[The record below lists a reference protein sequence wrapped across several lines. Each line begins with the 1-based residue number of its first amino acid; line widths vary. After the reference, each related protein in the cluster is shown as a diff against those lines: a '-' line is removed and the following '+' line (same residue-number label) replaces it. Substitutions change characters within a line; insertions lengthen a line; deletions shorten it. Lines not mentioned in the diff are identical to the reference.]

1 MIFPDTSFLLPLYF
15 EGDAF
20 HASASKIASRF
31 TEALPLTWLGE
42 IELATGL
49 HRALAN
55 DWIAAEDH
63 RRAFLMMDRDLADG
77 ILARTP
83 VDPARFL
90 PVALRLAG
98 DHFKSN
104 PARTLDLLHVASAVV
119 LGATVLASFDVRQ
132 RSLAK
137 ACGLELLPKVLPK
150 RKS

>member
-20 HASASKIASRF
+20 HATASRIASRF

-42 IELATGL
+42 IELAAGL

-55 DWIAAEDH
+55 AWISVEDH
-63 RRAFLMMDRDLADG
+63 RRAFLMIDRDLADR
-77 ILARTP
+77 ILARMP
-83 VDPARFL
+83 VAADRFL

-98 DHFKSN
+98 DPFKSN
-104 PARTLDLLHVASAVV
+104 PARTLDLLHVVSAVV
-119 LGATVLASFDVRQ
+119 LGATALASFDLR
-132 RSLAK
+132 RRALAK